1 MSIPSFTDG
10 FHGGD
15 PLKPRILILE
25 VRDKERPDGEA
36 IEWIVVERI
45 ESYEQHHGSAKVD
58 TASIQLSYQRLSTG
72 GSGHGDQGRFYGSY
86 SRHWNCVS
94 LSASSAGSRGAIFMD
109 LSGMK
114 GQRIGTYLL
123 NEIVRWVKQWPEADV
138 KRIELVSGQAGS
150 DEARNRR
157 NSFYERFGIA
167 FDYTDAEH
175 RAGFSRVMKAGELN
189 QVESWRANIIE
200 HRVDH
205 YLASSHV
212 RTSRLKLELA
222 DSERRR
228 KKIADELN
236 VAFRKPLRWAL
247 GILYARQSGLLGL
260 SLMVL
265 ILASAL
271 WYQW

>member
-1 MSIPSFTDG
+1 
-10 FHGGD
+10 
-15 PLKPRILILE
+15 
-25 VRDKERPDGEA
+25 
-36 IEWIVVERI
+36 
-45 ESYEQHHGSAKVD
+45 
-58 TASIQLSYQRLSTG
+58 
-72 GSGHGDQGRFYGSY
+72 
-86 SRHWNCVS
+86 
-94 LSASSAGSRGAIFMD
+94 MD

-157 NSFYERFGIA
+157 NKINERSGIA

-189 QVESWRANIIE
+189 QVESWRVNIIE

-205 YLASSHV
+205 YLASPHG

-222 DSERRR
+222 DSEKTQ

-247 GILYARQSGLLGL
+247 GILYARQSGLLRL

-265 ILASAL
+265 MLASAL

>member
-1 MSIPSFTDG
+1 
-10 FHGGD
+10 
-15 PLKPRILILE
+15 
-25 VRDKERPDGEA
+25 
-36 IEWIVVERI
+36 
-45 ESYEQHHGSAKVD
+45 
-58 TASIQLSYQRLSTG
+58 
-72 GSGHGDQGRFYGSY
+72 
-86 SRHWNCVS
+86 
-94 LSASSAGSRGAIFMD
+94 MD

-265 ILASAL
+265 MLASAL